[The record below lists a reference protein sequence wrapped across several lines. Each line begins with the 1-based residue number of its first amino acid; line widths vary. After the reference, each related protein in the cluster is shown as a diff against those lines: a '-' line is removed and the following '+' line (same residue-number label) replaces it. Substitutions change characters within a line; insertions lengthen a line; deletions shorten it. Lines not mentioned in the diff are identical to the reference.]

1 MTTGSAPTLAGLL
14 SRPRLEIVPMRSVED
29 ELEFLP
35 RAGAVTVTCSPHRG
49 LDVTLDLA
57 ERISAMGRQTVPH
70 VAARTVRSRDH
81 LEEAL
86 GRVRAAGIDELF
98 VIGGDGHDPAGPYA
112 SAQDLLVAI
121 HESGSVPRRLGV
133 GAYPDTHPRIDRER
147 LMGALVEKQPLA
159 TYMVTQLC
167 FDARTIEGW
176 LDEVRRA
183 GVTLPVW
190 LGIPGVLKRRKLL
203 EISLRVGVGDS
214 AQYVTKHAG
223 IVARLMR
230 RGDYRPDALLAGLS
244 SVVGQRRHGV
254 AGFHLNTFNQVRST
268 EEWRRE
274 FLQVYGW
281 REDEEPDD
289 AEEPET
295 AS

>member
-1 MTTGSAPTLAGLL
+1 
-14 SRPRLEIVPMRSVED
+14 MRSVEE

-35 RAGAVTVTCSPHRG
+35 RAGVVTVTCSPHRG
-49 LDVTLDLA
+49 LDATLDLA
-57 ERISAMGRQTVPH
+57 ERLAAMGHRTVPH
-70 VAARTVRSRDH
+70 FAARTVKSQAH

-98 VIGGDGHDPAGPYA
+98 VIGGDGHEPAGPYA
-112 SAQDLLVAI
+112 SAAELLGAV
-121 HESGSVPRRLGV
+121 HDHGDGVPERIGV
-133 GAYPDTHPRIDRER
+133 GAYPDMHPRIDRER
-147 LMGALVEKQPLA
+147 LMEALVEKEPLV

-214 AQYVTKHAG
+214 ARYVTKHAG

-254 AGFHLNTFNQVRST
+254 AGFHLNTFNQVRTT

-289 AEEPET
+289 EEEPET

>member
-1 MTTGSAPTLAGLL
+1 VTTGNAPTLTRLL
-14 SRPRLEIVPMRSVED
+14 SRPRLEIVPMRSVEE

-35 RAGAVTVTCSPHRG
+35 RAGVVTVTCSPNRG
-49 LDVTLDLA
+49 LDVTIDLS
-57 ERISAMGRQTVPH
+57 ERLRAMGRRVVPH
-70 VAARTVRSRDH
+70 FAARTVKSSGH
-81 LEEAL
+81 LDEAL

-98 VIGGDGHDPAGPYA
+98 VIGGDGHEPAGPYS
-112 SAQDLLVAI
+112 SAAALLAAI
-121 HESGSVPRRLGV
+121 HERGGLPERIGI

-147 LMGALVEKQPLA
+147 LMEALAEKQPLA

-214 AQYVTKHAG
+214 ARYVTKHAG

-254 AGFHLNTFNQVRST
+254 AGFHLNTFNQIQTT

-289 AEEPET
+289 EEEPET

>member
-1 MTTGSAPTLAGLL
+1 VTKRSAPTVAELL
-14 SRPRLEIVPMRSVED
+14 SRPRLEIVPMRSVEA

-35 RAGAVTVTCSPHRG
+35 RAGVVTVTCSPHRG
-49 LDVTLDLA
+49 LDATLDLA
-57 ERISAMGRQTVPH
+57 ERLRAMDRTVVPH
-70 VAARTVRSRDH
+70 FAARTVRGKGH

-86 GRVRAAGIDELF
+86 GRTREAGVDELF
-98 VIGGDGHDPAGPYA
+98 VIGGDGHEPVGPYPSAA
-112 SAQDLLVAI
+112 SLLTAI
-121 HESGSVPRRLGV
+121 HEIGGGPERIGV
-133 GAYPDTHPRIDRER
+133 GAYPDTHPRIERRR
-147 LMGALVEKQPLA
+147 LMDALVEKQPLA

-183 GVTLPVW
+183 GVGLPVW
-190 LGIPGVLKRRKLL
+190 IGIPGVLKRRKLL

-214 AQYVTKHAG
+214 ARYVTKHAG

-230 RGDYRPDALLAGLS
+230 RGDYRPDALLVGLT

-254 AGFHLNTFNQVRST
+254 AGFHLNTFNQIQTT
-268 EEWRRE
+268 EDWRRE
-274 FLQVYGW
+274 FLQVRGW

-289 AEEPET
+289 EEEPET